1 MSTQKPLD
9 VVELFS
15 EALEDKLEEFNLP
28 PPSFEIMQSEIMAF
42 NKEEKFI
49 LVKMPVLETWLNP
62 YGTMQGGLI
71 IGAID
76 NAVGPLSLLIAPKNM
91 TRNIESKLIKPI
103 VMDIEHIYVTATLL
117 EHKKR
122 RLIFDV
128 VVKDRDDNIYAT
140 AKITNWII

>member
-1 MSTQKPLD
+1 MNSHKSLD
-9 VVELFS
+9 VIELFS
-15 EALEDKLEEFNLP
+15 QELGDKLEEFNLP
-28 PPSFEIMQSEIMAF
+28 PPSFEIMQSKIIEF
-42 NKEEKFI
+42 NKEEASI
-49 LVKMPVLETWLNP
+49 LVKMPVLESWLNP

-103 VMDIEHIYVTATLL
+103 VMSMEYIYVTATLF
-117 EHKKR
+117 EQKKR

-128 VVKDRDDNIYAT
+128 VVKDEDNNIYAT
-140 AKITNWII
+140 AKITNWIL